1 MTPAI
6 NPQKTIEFVRS
17 LKLWSAQGN
26 SLAAATSIVERM
38 GASVIGSST
47 RFLFWYPEI
56 RSSSKVL
63 LHLYLPDPNLIYD
76 KPDQHCSTIYYQF
89 EMERVDSFAAVVVD
103 QLVRSEER
111 RVGKR
116 LG

>member
-1 MTPAI
+1 
-6 NPQKTIEFVRS
+6 
-17 LKLWSAQGN
+17 
-26 SLAAATSIVERM
+26 M

-47 RFLFWYPEI
+47 RFLFWHPEI

-89 EMERVDSFAAVVVD
+89 EMERVASFATVVVD
-103 QLVRSEER
+103 QLVAGDGDQIVAFFDFVFLYSYGS
-111 RVGKR
+111 VNIVMIHMGCDITV
-116 LG
+116 

>member
-89 EMERVDSFAAVVVD
+89 EMEHVDSFAAVVVD
-103 QLVRSEER
+103 QLGEEIGR
-111 RVGKR
+111 ASCRGE
-116 LG
+116 

>member
-1 MTPAI
+1 
-6 NPQKTIEFVRS
+6 
-17 LKLWSAQGN
+17 
-26 SLAAATSIVERM
+26 M

-47 RFLFWYPEI
+47 RFLFWHPEI

-89 EMERVDSFAAVVVD
+89 EMERVASFATVVVD
-103 QLVRSEER
+103 QLVDRKST
-111 RVGKR
+111 R
-116 LG
+116 LNSSHVAISYAVFCLKKNMAVRADAMDAVSS